1 MIITLTAVKE
11 KIRRKELYI
20 VSAIGIFIILLF
32 GTGSDSSSLSINGVA
47 ITDYKMLAP
56 ILLIVVNAI
65 TCVLTSV
72 MSLSTIPNEYERNT
86 SHLIWIRKIPQYRYH
101 TELALSNM
109 ITGLAGEAILFGAI
123 IIFMISHDKADELL
137 RLIPTYLIMGINV
150 AIVSLMTSA
159 FTIAMPKF
167 LAGVISVGVTLF
179 GIFYG
184 IIALFKDMVGGLGG
198 KMIKYILKLV
208 PDLNG
213 IQREAGDFLCG
224 NNFDIHYIFVGL
236 LFVYAFVAL
245 IFVLRRKEA

>member
-65 TCVLTSV
+65 SCVLTAV

-101 TELALSNM
+101 IELALSNM
-109 ITGLAGEAILFGAI
+109 ITGLTGVE
-123 IIFMISHDKADELL
+123 D
-137 RLIPTYLIMGINV
+137 IM
-150 AIVSLMTSA
+150 
-159 FTIAMPKF
+159 
-167 LAGVISVGVTLF
+167 
-179 GIFYG
+179 
-184 IIALFKDMVGGLGG
+184 
-198 KMIKYILKLV
+198 
-208 PDLNG
+208 
-213 IQREAGDFLCG
+213 
-224 NNFDIHYIFVGL
+224 
-236 LFVYAFVAL
+236 
-245 IFVLRRKEA
+245 